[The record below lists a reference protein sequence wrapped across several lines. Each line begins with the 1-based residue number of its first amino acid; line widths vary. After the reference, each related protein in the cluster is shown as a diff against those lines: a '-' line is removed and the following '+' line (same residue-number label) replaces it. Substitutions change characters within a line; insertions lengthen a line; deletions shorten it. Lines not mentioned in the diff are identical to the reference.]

1 MPDFEEMR
9 DAVVG
14 AINHNNHN
22 KYGEPLRLL
31 WCKNC
36 GTRYEVAKVGD
47 DCWGC
52 WSNDSL
58 VDDSGVGNA
67 PS

>member
-1 MPDFEEMR
+1 MPDFEAMR
-9 DAVVG
+9 DAVVR
-14 AINHNNHN
+14 AITA
-22 KYGEPLRLL
+22 PFR
-31 WCKNC
+31 WCQHC
-36 GTRYEVAKVGD
+36 GTQYDDTKVGD
-47 DCWGC
+47 DCWEC